1 MSIKEG
7 CYKFYWTGLYNNAFL
22 DWRVAQNHTFSNVQL
37 FLLKPHQVF
46 AYFANL
52 AHGTPTPTVNDTPT
66 KTRGATL
73 EIVKKA
79 ISSLQP
85 NCFLHWNEQSN
96 SGNSTQSAQ
105 MNDLIKQ
112 IKKEELSL

>member
-1 MSIKEG
+1 MPEYI
-7 CYKFYWTGLYNNAFL
+7 F
-22 DWRVAQNHTFSNVQL
+22 V
-37 FLLKPHQVF
+37 
-46 AYFANL
+46 YFANL
-52 AHGTPTPTVNDTPT
+52 TYRTPTPSVNDTPT